1 MQPKAIWALI
11 ITGAAGFMAALDNLV
26 VTTALPSIRKDLG
39 GAMEDLEWTVNA
51 YTLTFAVLLMSGA
64 ALGDRFGRRKLFVT
78 GLVIFTAASAAA
90 ALAPGI
96 EALIAARAVQ
106 GVGAAITMPLTLTL
120 LTAAVPADR
129 RGLAYGI
136 KGAVDGLAVVGGPLI
151 GGTLTEHVSWQWI
164 FWLNVPLGLA
174 LIPLA
179 RLRLDESRAENARL
193 DLPGTLLVSGGLFGV
208 VYGLINAHAHGWT
221 SPGVLTALIAG
232 GTLLAAFVRHGFRA
246 ERPMLPMRLFK
257 NRAFAGVNAASVFM
271 FLGMFGSIFLLSQFL
286 QNALGYSPTE
296 AGLRMLPWTGMPM
309 IAAPLSGHLADRI
322 GSRPVVVTAL
332 ALQALGLAHFALVM
346 SPDVSYAAQLP
357 GLIVSGIGMGLF
369 FAPAAKLVM
378 SSVRPAEQGMASGAN
393 NALRE
398 VGGALGVAVLASL
411 FSAQGGYGSPRRFLD
426 GLIPALWAGAAAV
439 ALGALAAA
447 LIPAHRGTP
456 HRSGAPAHRPG
467 RRALTHAPAAA
478 RALPPTHPLGNC
490 RVLHREE
497 GRTAATACRGAGKSA
512 AATGGRRADQ
522 RHPQAREREGSG
534 HRLPEEGRTG
544 ATPRQGA
551 GRQRPPSAGRG
562 TGKAAATPAEG
573 AGRLPTGGGRG
584 RRGCFGMLPDIC
596 GRRAG

>member
-39 GAMEDLEWTVNA
+39 GALEDLEWTVNA
-51 YTLTFAVLLMSGA
+51 YTLTFAVLLMFGA

-136 KGAVDGLAVVGGPLI
+136 KGAVDGLAVAGGPLI

-208 VYGLINAHAHGWT
+208 VYGLINADAHGWT
-221 SPGVLTALIAG
+221 SPRVLTALVAG
-232 GTLLAAFVRHGFRA
+232 GVLIGGFIGHGLRA

-286 QNALGYSPTE
+286 QNVLGYSPTE
-296 AGLRMLPWTGMPM
+296 AGLRMLPWTGMPI
-309 IAAPLSGHLADRI
+309 IAAPLSGYLADRI

-357 GLIVSGIGMGLF
+357 GLILSGIGMGLF

-378 SSVRPAEQGMASGAN
+378 SGVRPAEQGMASGAN

-398 VGGALGVAVLASL
+398 VGGALGIAVLASL
-411 FSAQGGYGSPRRFLD
+411 FSARGGYGSPQRFLD
-426 GLIPALWAGAAAV
+426 GLTPALWAGAAAV
-439 ALGALAAA
+439 ALGALAAT
-447 LIPAHRGTP
+447 LIPSHRG
-456 HRSGAPAHRPG
+456 AP
-467 RRALTHAPAAA
+467 
-478 RALPPTHPLGNC
+478 
-490 RVLHREE
+490 
-497 GRTAATACRGAGKSA
+497 S
-512 AATGGRRADQ
+512 
-522 RHPQAREREGSG
+522 
-534 HRLPEEGRTG
+534 
-544 ATPRQGA
+544 
-551 GRQRPPSAGRG
+551 
-562 TGKAAATPAEG
+562 
-573 AGRLPTGGGRG
+573 
-584 RRGCFGMLPDIC
+584 
-596 GRRAG
+596 RAGTQPADLVGTP